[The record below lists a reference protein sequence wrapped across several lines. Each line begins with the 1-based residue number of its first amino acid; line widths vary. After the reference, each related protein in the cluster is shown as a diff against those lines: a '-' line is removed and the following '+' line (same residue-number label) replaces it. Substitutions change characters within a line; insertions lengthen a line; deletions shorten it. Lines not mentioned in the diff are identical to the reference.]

1 VRRKVENLHDR
12 AFECSP
18 FTFHSLSGY
27 NSNKNRA
34 SSFNL
39 SFSCSCTRV

>member
-1 VRRKVENLHDR
+1 MRRKVENLHDR

-34 SSFNL
+34 SSFTVS
-39 SFSCSCTRV
+39 SFRSCACA